1 MRTLGASTPDR
12 EGDLVVNTHRHLL
25 SSITIRGR
33 TFRNRVFS
41 SAHAPGYAVDG
52 LPGERYQAY
61 HEAKA
66 RGGIG
71 LTMFGG
77 SSNVSRD
84 SGSIYGQIYVGD
96 DRVIPAFR
104 ELSRRVHRHGAGL
117 MCQITHMG
125 RRTTWDSGDWLPT
138 RGPSAFRDPAHH
150 SVPYALS
157 PHEIARIVR
166 DFGDAARRCR
176 EGGLDGIEILAS
188 THLAGQFLSP
198 LSNDRQDDYG
208 GDLES
213 RARFLFE
220 VLEACRASAGDDIL
234 VSVRLNADESNENG
248 LAAEEGIAIAR
259 MVGRHGVADIIN
271 VNGAYGGTDMGLTE
285 TMPGMAW
292 PVAPYIELAG
302 RVREASGL
310 VTLQAA
316 RLADPATAD
325 WAISEGH
332 VDMAGMTRPHMADP
346 EIVNKLA
353 RVEAERIRPCV
364 GAGYCLDRIYGGRD
378 ALCQHNVSTG
388 RESWLDS
395 GIAGAAAPGRAVV
408 VGGGPAGLEAARV
421 LALRGH
427 AVTLFEAAPRTGGQV
442 LLAAAAGWRRDMI
455 GIVDWLAA
463 EVDHAGV
470 DVRTGTFVEGDDVA
484 RLDADIVIV
493 ATGGMPETDLA
504 EGGGEHAMTVW
515 DALGAGRRPAGHI
528 VITDVTGGHGAL
540 SLADTLAGS
549 AQALTFVTTDR
560 HAGRALGVQN
570 VPVYLRNLVSAGAA
584 ILTDRTLVG
593 VRRQGNRFVA
603 RLRHAYTRRIE
614 DVAADT
620 VIADSGVRSVTDVFD
635 DLRGRSANLGEVD
648 HEALVAIAPQ
658 KLVANAEG
666 TFRIFRIGDALA
678 PRDIHAALLDA
689 NRLCRAL

>member
-1 MRTLGASTPDR
+1 M
-12 EGDLVVNTHRHLL
+12 VNAYRNLL
-25 SSITIRGR
+25 SPITIRGR

-157 PHEIARIVR
+157 AREIARIVR
-166 DFGDAARRCR
+166 DFGDAAQRCR
-176 EGGLDGIEILAS
+176 EGGLDGVEVLAS
-188 THLAGQFLSP
+188 THLVGQFLSP
-198 LSNDRQDDYG
+198 LSNDRQDAYG
-208 GDLES
+208 GDLVS

-234 VSVRLNADESNENG
+234 VSVRINADESNENG

-259 MVGRHGVADIIN
+259 MIGRHGVADIVN

-316 RLADPATAD
+316 RLSDPATAD
-325 WAISEGH
+325 WVISEGY

-346 EIVNKLA
+346 DIVNKLT
-353 RVEAERIRPCV
+353 RGEAERIRPCI

-388 RESWLDS
+388 RESWLGS
-395 GIAGAAAPGRAVV
+395 GIDRAAAPGRAVV

-427 AVTLFEAAPRTGGQV
+427 AVTLFEAASRLGGQV

-455 GIVDWLAA
+455 GIVDWLAG
-463 EVDHAGV
+463 EVEHAGV
-470 DVRTGTFVEGDDVA
+470 DVRTGTFVEGDDVT
-484 RLDADIVIV
+484 RLDADIVVV
-493 ATGGMPETDLA
+493 ATGGVPETDLA

-515 DALGAGRRPAGHI
+515 DALGAGHRPTGHI

-540 SLADTLAGS
+540 SLADTLADS
-549 AQALTFVTTDR
+549 AQTLTFVTADR

-570 VPVYLRNLVSAGAA
+570 VPVYLRNLVSAGAV
-584 ILTDRTLVG
+584 ILTDRALVG

-603 RLRHAYTRRIE
+603 RLRHAFTRRIE
-614 DVAADT
+614 DVAADM

-635 DLRGRSANLGEVD
+635 DLRDRSVNLGEVD
-648 HEALVAIAPQ
+648 HEALVAVAPQ
-658 KLVANAEG
+658 KVVANADG
-666 TFRIFRIGDALA
+666 AFRLFRIGDALA

-689 NRLCRAL
+689 NRLCRVL

>member
-1 MRTLGASTPDR
+1 MENAYPG
-12 EGDLVVNTHRHLL
+12 LL
-25 SSITIRGR
+25 SPITIRGR

-84 SGSIYGQIYVGD
+84 SGSIYGQIYVGN

-104 ELSRRVHRHGAGL
+104 EFSRRVHGHGAGL

-150 SVPYALS
+150 SVPFALS
-157 PHEIARIVR
+157 SREIARIVR
-166 DFGDAARRCR
+166 DFGDATRRCR
-176 EGGLDGIEILAS
+176 EGGLDGVEILAS
-188 THLAGQFLSP
+188 THLVGQFLSP
-198 LSNDRQDDYG
+198 LSNDRRDAYG
-208 GDLES
+208 GDLS
-213 RARFLFE
+213 NRARFLFE
-220 VLEACRASAGDDIL
+220 VLEACRMSAGDDIL
-234 VSVRLNADESNENG
+234 ISVRFSADESNENG
-248 LAAEEGIAIAR
+248 LTAEEGIAIAR
-259 MVGRHGVADIIN
+259 MIGRHGVADIVN

-316 RLADPATAD
+316 RLADPGTAD
-325 WAISEGH
+325 WAVSQGY

-346 EIVNKLA
+346 DIVNKLA
-353 RVEAERIRPCV
+353 RGEAERIRPCV

-388 RESWLDS
+388 RESWL
-395 GIAGAAAPGRAVV
+395 GPEIARAAAPGRAVV
-408 VGGGPAGLEAARV
+408 VGGGPAGMEAARV

-427 AVTLFEAAPRTGGQV
+427 AVTLFEAATRPGGQI
-442 LLAAAAGWRRDMI
+442 LLAAAASWRRDMI
-455 GIVDWLAA
+455 GIVDWLAG

-470 DVRTGTFVEGDDVA
+470 DVRTGVFVEGDDVA

-493 ATGGMPETDLA
+493 ATGGVPEAGLA
-504 EGGGEHAMTVW
+504 EGGGEHVMTVW
-515 DALGAGRRPAGHI
+515 DALATGRRPTGHV

-549 AQALTFVTTDR
+549 ADNLTFVTADR

-570 VPVYLRNLVSAGAA
+570 VPVYLRNLASAGAA
-584 ILTDRTLVG
+584 ILTDRALVG
-593 VRRQGNRFVA
+593 VNRQGNRFVA

-614 DVAADT
+614 DLVADM
-620 VIADSGVRSVTDVFD
+620 VIADSGVRSVSDVFD
-635 DLRGRSANLGEVD
+635 DLRDRSANLGEVD

-658 KLVANAEG
+658 ELKANAEG
-666 TFRIFRIGDALA
+666 TFRLFRIGDALA

-689 NRLCRAL
+689 NRLCRVL